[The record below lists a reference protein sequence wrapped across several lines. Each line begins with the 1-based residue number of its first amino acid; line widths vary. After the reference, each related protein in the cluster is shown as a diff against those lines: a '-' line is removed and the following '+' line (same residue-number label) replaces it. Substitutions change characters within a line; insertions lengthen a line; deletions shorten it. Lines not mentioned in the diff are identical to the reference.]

1 MGNPVDGN
9 KGKLGRGFMSA
20 DKLEEINV
28 GDGSKPRPMYI
39 SAKLDP
45 EYKSKLIDLLKEF
58 KDCFAWDYTE
68 MPGLD
73 RSIVEHRLPIKPGFR
88 PYKQPPRK
96 IYKEEVLA
104 DVKKEVERL
113 IEANFIRPCKYAE
126 WISNI
131 VPVYK
136 KNGKMR
142 VCIDFRNLNK
152 ATPMDGY
159 PMPVADLLVDA
170 AAGYEVISFMDGN
183 AGYNQ
188 IFMAIEDISK
198 TAFRCPGHI
207 GLFEWIVMTFGLKN
221 AGATYQRAMNYIFHE
236 LIGKIVEI
244 YIDDVVVKSRNHER
258 HLADLRKTLECT
270 RKHGLK
276 MNPNKC
282 AFGVSAGEFL
292 GFLVHKG
299 GIEVGKKSMEAIDK
313 VVPPTN
319 LTELQSLLGK
329 INFVRRF
336 ISNLSER
343 VLPFSPLL
351 KLKKDQKFVWGDIQQ
366 KAFDEIKQYMKAPPV
381 LVPPQLR
388 AFILRLAEWFIKLLA
403 DSSL

>member
-1 MGNPVDGN
+1 
-9 KGKLGRGFMSA
+9 MSA
-20 DKLEEINV
+20 DKLEEIDI
-28 GDGSKPRPMYI
+28 GDGDKPRPTFI
-39 SAKLDP
+39 SANLDSSFR
-45 EYKSKLIDLLKEF
+45 KGLIKLLKEY
-58 KDCFAWDYTE
+58 KDCFAWDYLE

-73 RSIVEHRLPIKPGFR
+73 RSIVEHRLPINPGFK

-96 IYKEEVLA
+96 IYKDEVLV

-113 IEANFIRPCKYAE
+113 VDVNFIRPCRYAE

-142 VCIDFRNLNK
+142 VSIDFRDLNR
-152 ATPMDGY
+152 ATPM
-159 PMPVADLLVDA
+159 VDA
-170 AAGYEVISFMDGN
+170 AAGHKVISFMDGN

-221 AGATYQRAMNYIFHE
+221 AGAIYQRAMNYIFHE

-244 YIDDVVVKSRNHER
+244 YIDDVVIKSLNHDS
-258 HLADLRKTLECT
+258 HLDDVRKTLECT
-270 RKHGLK
+270 LKHGLK

-292 GFLVHKG
+292 GFLVHEG
-299 GIEVGKKSMEAIDK
+299 GIEVGRKSMKAIDEI
-313 VVPPTN
+313 VPLTN
-319 LTELQSLLGK
+319 LKELQSLLGK

-336 ISNLSER
+336 ISNLSQKF
-343 VLPFSPLL
+343 LPFSSLL
-351 KLKKDQKFVWGDIQQ
+351 RIKKDQKFVWGVEQQ
-366 KAFDEIKQYMKAPPV
+366 KAFNEIK
-381 LVPPQLR
+381 
-388 AFILRLAEWFIKLLA
+388 
-403 DSSL
+403 